1 MKKKPFERCSK
12 TVLFVLSLVLI
23 APHMSMADDANHYY
37 DKGTHFLGVG
47 KLHEAIATLSTAI
60 ALRPDYAIAY
70 NNRGLA
76 YYKQNKYAK
85 AAGDF
90 QKAIQLNPNDVLA
103 YNNAAVVYC
112 RQGDYD
118 KALLYLHNAIAL
130 IKKIASSHTD
140 VFNNLGFVYMKKG
153 MPKASAAAYKY
164 ASHIM
169 QNKPSDYS
177 DKYNQIALDQWID
190 GHPVTA
196 KFYGE

>member
-1 MKKKPFERCSK
+1 MKKKPFEKGSK
-12 TVLFVLSLVLI
+12 TLLFVLFLVLI
-23 APHMSMADDANHYY
+23 APHMSMADDATLYY
-37 DKGTHFLGVG
+37 DKGTHFLGIG

-60 ALRPDYAIAY
+60 TLRPDYAIAY

-85 AAGDF
+85 AVGDF
-90 QKAIQLNPNDVLA
+90 KKAIQLNPNDVVA
-103 YNNAAVVYC
+103 YNNAAVVFC

-130 IKKIASSHTD
+130 IKKIKPSHTD

-153 MPKASAAAYKY
+153 MHKVSVAAYKY

-169 QNKPSDYS
+169 QTKTADYLDNYS
-177 DKYNQIALDQWID
+177 QIELDQWIN

-196 KFYGE
+196 KFYKE